1 MDEHVTNFKLL
12 MNSLQNLI
20 KENGENQKII
30 DNFDNFFDVKK
41 IIEKDENTLLNLAK
55 LLLFITSLSSE
66 KENHMSILS
75 SMDNNFRALQRLI

>member
-1 MDEHVTNFKLL
+1 

-30 DNFDNFFDVKK
+30 DNFNNFFDVKK

-55 LLLFITSLSSE
+55 
-66 KENHMSILS
+66 
-75 SMDNNFRALQRLI
+75 